1 MTFLLIWPENCSIV
15 VGPGVQYPPGTRLFG
30 TRLTLARAA
39 GGRPSPRFDAMPPKI
54 LVVEDNWDF
63 REILISILH
72 AIGYEV
78 IEAVAAPEGIEKA
91 LAESPN
97 LIIMDLGLPGMDGI
111 AVLAEKGKSL
121 KGKSVVYVL
130 TNIGDEKKLCEA
142 RELGAK
148 ECLVKANI
156 SLSDLVEKVK
166 KEVGMSI

>member
-1 MTFLLIWPENCSIV
+1 MDKPRPKLLIVEDEEALANV
-15 VGPGVQYPPGTRLFG
+15 LFNKFERSG
-30 TRLTLARAA
+30 FEVHRSST
-39 GGRPSPRFDAMPPKI
+39 GRQAMDAMDADSFDII
-54 LVVEDNWDF
+54 LLD
-63 REILISILH
+63 IC
-72 AIGYEV
+72 
-78 IEAVAAPEGIEKA
+78 
-91 LAESPN
+91 
-97 LIIMDLGLPGMDGI
+97 MPGMDGI